1 MARTPLL
8 NLRMS
13 PAVMAWLDET
23 AAQHGVTRSD
33 LVRAAVRRVTPAEPW
48 SDAPEHHA
56 WGMAAAEQV
65 LSTDPWTQ
73 HAPALGGSRGGT
85 AVSPPDAGR
94 GLSGGD

>member
-13 PAVMAWLDET
+13 PGVMTYLDEL
-23 AAQHGVTRSD
+23 AAEHGVTRSD
-33 LVRAAVRRVTPAEPW
+33 LVRAAVRRAAP
-48 SDAPEHHA
+48 DAPWTDAPTHHA

-65 LSTDPWTQ
+65 LAARPMTQ

-94 GLSGGD
+94 GLADGG